1 MPTADFDIVTVGGG
15 LGSSALAMSMAE
27 KGSRVL
33 ILERE
38 TQFRDRV
45 RGEFVSP
52 WGVAELRELGIYELI
67 RDSSGIDAP
76 ITNLGFGPRD
86 LPSTTPQ
93 GLPALGFCHPEM
105 QEVVL
110 TAAHSAGAKVIR
122 GVTVVDIKCGAMPS
136 VTFQRGDT
144 TESVTARLV
153 VAADGRTS
161 AARKWCDFEVLE
173 KPQPF
178 FFAGLLL
185 EGVKIPEG
193 HSYLLFLPPLA
204 RCTAMTPAGRGRCRT
219 YVAYPDEPGFR
230 LQGDEK
236 VPNFIAE
243 AQKAELVAGWF
254 DDAKAIGPLASF
266 RCGDFWVEHPYK
278 NGVALIG
285 DAASTSDP
293 AFGQGLATT
302 VRDVRVLRDSLL
314 ASEDWDK
321 AADAYAAEHD
331 RYSTVVRNVTGW
343 FRKLFLE
350 QGIEAD
356 KRRERAMPL
365 IAHDETRAPD
375 HLFSGPELPSDDSV
389 RRRFFGEE

>member
-1 MPTADFDIVTVGGG
+1 MPSAEYDVVTVGGG
-15 LGSSALAMSMAE
+15 LGGSALAKSMAE

-33 ILERE
+33 VLERE
-38 TQFRDRV
+38 TQFKDRV

-52 WGVAELRELGIYELI
+52 WGVAEMRELGIYELI
-67 RDSSGIDAP
+67 RDSSGVDAP
-76 ITNLGFGPRD
+76 ITDLGFGPRD

-93 GLPALGFCHPEM
+93 GLPAFGFCHPEM

-110 TAAHSAGAKVIR
+110 TAAQLAGAKVLR
-122 GVTVVDIKCGAMPS
+122 GVTVIDIKPGPIPT
-136 VTFQRGDT
+136 VTFQNGDT

-161 AARKWCDFEVLE
+161 AARKWVDFEVFE

-178 FFAGLLL
+178 YFAGLLL

-219 YVAYPDEPGFR
+219 YVAYQDEPGFR
-230 LQGDEK
+230 LQGEEN
-236 VPNFIAE
+236 VQNFITE
-243 AQKAELVAGWF
+243 ARKADLVAHWF
-254 DDAKAIGPLASF
+254 DEAKAIGPLASF

-278 NGVALIG
+278 NAVALLG

-293 AFGQGLATT
+293 AFGQGLSTT
-302 VRDVRVLRDSLL
+302 VRDVRVLRDCLL
-314 ASEDWDK
+314 ASDDWE
-321 AADAYAAEHD
+321 AAANTYAAEHD

-343 FRKLFLE
+343 FRKMFLE
-350 QGIEAD
+350 QGVEAD
-356 KRRERAMPL
+356 ERRARAMPL
-365 IAHDETRAPD
+365 IAQDGTRVPD
-375 HLFSGPELPSDDSV
+375 HLFSGPDLRSDDSV
-389 RRRFFGEE
+389 KRRFFGED